1 MNRELIIIGGGPA
14 GLSAALEARRLGI
27 HDILIIERE
36 PVLGGILNQ
45 CIHTGFGIHEFG
57 QELTGPE
64 YAARFIDAVRE
75 DDIEIW
81 TSASVVDLRPD
92 KRLVVLRHAGLIEL
106 QAGAIILAMGCRER
120 TAGAIDLLGERPAG
134 VYLAGAAQKMINLE
148 GLHLGDTALIYGSGD
163 IGLIMARRLA
173 MRGVTVRAVVEINST
188 SSGLQRNIVQ
198 CLSDFDIPLLLN
210 TRIKQVIGR
219 EHLQAVIL
227 EDRLSGRETL
237 VECDLLLLSVGL
249 IPENDL
255 VQSFLPFDTA
265 GKLLVDENREALQN
279 GFFACGNVLHVH
291 DIVDDVSEEARIAAR
306 GAKHYLDGLRK
317 TSRHQVIGGEGV
329 LSVIPQRYV
338 GRERFE
344 LYLRSRQSLRQAT
357 IRLSQ
362 NGETLLEKVVP
373 IILPSQLYRLK
384 LPKGLILEGD
394 VSVEILP

>member
-1 MNRELIIIGGGPA
+1 MTRELIIIGGGPA

-27 HDILIIERE
+27 DDILIIERE

-64 YAARFIDAVRE
+64 YAARFIDAVRQ
-75 DDIEIW
+75 DGIEVW
-81 TSASVVDLRPD
+81 TSASVVDLRPN

-265 GKLLVDENREALQN
+265 GKLVVDEDREALQN

-317 TSRHQVIGGEGV
+317 ASRHQVIGGEGV